1 MSNITIYTIYL
12 FVKKILKKIIL
23 NKFFIILKI
32 ILSGIFSVFKFFIL
46 NKLFA
51 VLLVFAI
58 WAWVMFNILIPMSG
72 VDLFEETEYWKNYN
86 ESYYKENL
94 RNKVCNVKIIDNK
107 CCKNNKE
114 KTNPKK
120 SAD

>member
-46 NKLFA
+46 NELFA

-58 WAWVMFNILIPMSG
+58 WGWVMFNILLPMSG

-86 ESYYKENL
+86 ESYYKESLN
-94 RNKVCNVKIIDNK
+94 NK

-114 KTNPKK
+114 KTNLNK

>member
-12 FVKKILKKIIL
+12 FCKKILKKIIL
-23 NKFFIILKI
+23 NE
-32 ILSGIFSVFKFFIL
+32 
-46 NKLFA
+46 LFA
-51 VLLVFAI
+51 VLLVFAV
-58 WAWVMFNILIPMSG
+58 WFWVMFNILIPMSG
-72 VDLFEETEYWKNYN
+72 VDLFERTEYWKNYN

-107 CCKNNKE
+107 CCENNKE

>member
-1 MSNITIYTIYL
+1 M
-12 FVKKILKKIIL
+12 
-23 NKFFIILKI
+23 KFLIILKI

-58 WAWVMFNILIPMSG
+58 WFWVMFNILIPMSG

-94 RNKVCNVKIIDNK
+94 RNK